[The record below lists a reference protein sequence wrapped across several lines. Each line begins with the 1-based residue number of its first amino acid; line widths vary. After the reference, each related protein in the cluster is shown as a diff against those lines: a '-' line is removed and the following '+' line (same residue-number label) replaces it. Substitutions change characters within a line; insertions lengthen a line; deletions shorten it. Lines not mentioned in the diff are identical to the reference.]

1 MEEEI
6 SQEGSMKAQNEIFA
20 IVSSFVL
27 LGFLIVFMGFPL
39 WFGKTIILQT
49 VPVDPFDP
57 FRGQYLSIRYNI
69 STIPEIEGAKPG
81 DDIYLVLTP
90 DKERVHQYARHSTDK
105 PQVQGQDVVIKGE
118 IEFSEFG
125 RTTITYGIEQ
135 FFFERGAQFQLTNLT
150 VEAKVDSWGRAKV
163 VQLLHNKMPIE
174 YKFREPTIFS

>member
-1 MEEEI
+1 MEEEV
-6 SQEGSMKAQNEIFA
+6 SKKSSMKAQKELFA
-20 IVSSFVL
+20 VASSFIL

-69 STIPEIEGAKPG
+69 STIPEIESSKPG

-90 DKERVHQYARHSTDK
+90 DKDGVYQYARHSPEK
-105 PQVQGQDVVIKGE
+105 PVVQDQGVVIKGE
-118 IEFSEFG
+118 IESSEDG

-135 FFFERGAQFQLTNLT
+135 FFFERGAQFPLTNLT

-163 VQLLHNKMPIE
+163 VQLLHNKKPIE
-174 YKFREPTIFS
+174 YKFREPTLFS